1 MQFHEYFT
9 STSTDPETE
18 RRKIEFC
25 FAFFEKNHSF
35 TTSSKLN
42 PLYCTEKIEAG
53 ENRV

>member
-1 MQFHEYFT
+1 MNILQARAQTLRLREGK
-9 STSTDPETE
+9 SN
-18 RRKIEFC
+18 
-25 FAFFEKNHSF
+25 FALHFLKKNHSF